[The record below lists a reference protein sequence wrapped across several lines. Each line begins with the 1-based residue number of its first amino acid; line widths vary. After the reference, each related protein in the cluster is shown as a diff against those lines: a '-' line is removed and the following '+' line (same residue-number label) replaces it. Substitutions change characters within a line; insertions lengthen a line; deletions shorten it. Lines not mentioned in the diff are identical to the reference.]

1 MDNGTTIVL
10 TKLYRS
16 HFGKLLSNL
25 IYHTGIKD
33 IAVCEDIVQ
42 EAFAI
47 AAEKWRQE
55 MPVHPEAWLY
65 KTIRNMAYNTLKKA
79 DQKRLFE
86 ETYQINDQGIDN
98 EQQLLKVL
106 FVCVRSAFSPKVQ
119 LVVALRYING
129 LQVKRIAALL
139 GTDEDTISKILYR
152 WRAQSKNHQWD
163 FDQEVDFNNAPQ
175 LKMVLKIVYVMFTEG
190 FRLSAKGSLTDQSL
204 CEDALGILQT
214 LIQMKVRAAGEV
226 KALYALMLYHLAR
239 ACSRLNEID
248 ELVELAQQDRSCWN
262 KEMIAVANVYL
273 LESKRET
280 EKETAYQVEAA
291 IAYLHTT
298 AQTFDAI
305 NWLQIAELYAKLQQL
320 NPSPVTLLNHAA
332 ALYLGKRHEDAI
344 RLLDQLSTNKFF
356 KNHHLLHCF
365 WAKVYKDQHEP
376 AKALNSYQQALHCP
390 VSTLEEQ
397 FIQKKIEEIHLLN

>member
-1 MDNGTTIVL
+1 MDNGTTAIL
-10 TKLYRS
+10 AKLYRN

-47 AAEKWRQE
+47 AAEKWPQE
-55 MPVHPEAWLY
+55 LPTHPEAWLY
-65 KTIRNMAYNTLKKA
+65 KTIRNMAYTSLKNA
-79 DQKRLFE
+79 DRKRLFE
-86 ETYQINDQGIDN
+86 ETYQIADLEVDN

-106 FVCVRSAFSPKVQ
+106 YVCVGSAFSPKIQ

-152 WRAQSKNHQWD
+152 WRSQSKNHQWN
-163 FDQEVDFNNAPQ
+163 FDQEVDFNNEPQ
-175 LKMVLKIVYVMFTEG
+175 LKMVLKIVYVLFTEG
-190 FRLSAKGSLTDQSL
+190 FRLSVKGALTDQVL
-204 CEDALGILQT
+204 CEDALSILQT
-214 LIQMKVRAAGEV
+214 LIKMKVKAAGEV

-239 ACSRLNEID
+239 ACSRLNDID

-262 KEMIAVANVYL
+262 KEMIAVANTYL
-273 LESKRET
+273 LESKREAQ
-280 EKETAYQVEAA
+280 KETPYQIEAA

-298 AQTFDAI
+298 AATFDAI
-305 NWLQIAELYAKLQQL
+305 NWSQIAVLYAKLQQL
-320 NPSPVTLLNHAA
+320 NPSPFTLLNHAA
-332 ALYLGKRHEDAI
+332 ALYLGKKHEDAI
-344 RLLDQLSTNKFF
+344 RLLEQLSANKFF

-365 WAKVYKDQHEP
+365 WAKVYKDQYEL
-376 AKALNSYQQALHCP
+376 AKALRSYQQALHCQ
-390 VSTLEEQ
+390 VSPLEAQ
-397 FIQKKIEEIHLLN
+397 FIQKKIAEIHLLN